1 TGYSIRTER
10 YRYTHWGPD
19 GSLGA
24 ELYDHQTDSA
34 EMVNLANRPESA
46 VVVKE
51 LSALLKSRIDQANVP
66 PKGVRQIRF
75 ENRRAVPQPNP

>member
-1 TGYSIRTER
+1 
-10 YRYTHWGPD
+10 
-19 GSLGA
+19 
-24 ELYDHQTDSA
+24 LYDHQTDSA

-46 VVVKE
+46 AVVKE
-51 LSALLKSRIDQANVP
+51 LSALLNSRIAHANVP

>member
-1 TGYSIRTER
+1 
-10 YRYTHWGPD
+10 
-19 GSLGA
+19 LGA
-24 ELYDHQTDSA
+24 ELYDHQNDNS

-46 VVVKE
+46 EVVKE
-51 LSALLKSRIDQANVP
+51 LSALLKFRITQAKVP